1 MGRRIWFGTD
11 PVVQNNA
18 LVVTDPGLAA
28 ATAGRFLCTKFSSIG
43 PKAASDYAP
52 FLSGLSLT
60 DFPTEVTT
68 WIKDA
73 LKRGGNSAPTDADA
87 VAEFDAKKAN
97 IAKNTVQVRAFDA
110 VFAIMI
116 AINQMIAAGTAV
128 SDIKNKALLEEIVN
142 KVAFQGISG
151 SLGWTNSATD
161 WDQGSYGE
169 RAGNFD
175 IKLVDASTNSWK
187 NVLLWDQVADD
198 VTSSPSWTGANPYL
212 DGSFTLPPDGSLQ
225 ACGVDKF
232 FGTASDGSLT
242 CLPCPDPTWQEQP
255 LATAAGSCVCKPGSY
270 KDGTTS
276 DGNPVCLTCAA
287 GKFQDAPGST
297 GCLDCDVGKYSLGST
312 ATCSRCA
319 KGIRC

>member
-1 MGRRIWFGTD
+1 M
-11 PVVQNNA
+11 V
-18 LVVTDPGLAA
+18 
-28 ATAGRFLCTKFSSIG
+28 
-43 PKAASDYAP
+43 
-52 FLSGLSLT
+52 
-60 DFPTEVTT
+60 
-68 WIKDA
+68 
-73 LKRGGNSAPTDADA
+73 RGGNSAPTDADA

-225 ACGVDKF
+225 ASVCYLRHGAGGMKIAR
-232 FGTASDGSLT
+232 FG
-242 CLPCPDPTWQEQP
+242 
-255 LATAAGSCVCKPGSY
+255 
-270 KDGTTS
+270 
-276 DGNPVCLTCAA
+276 
-287 GKFQDAPGST
+287 
-297 GCLDCDVGKYSLGST
+297 
-312 ATCSRCA
+312 SR
-319 KGIRC
+319 I